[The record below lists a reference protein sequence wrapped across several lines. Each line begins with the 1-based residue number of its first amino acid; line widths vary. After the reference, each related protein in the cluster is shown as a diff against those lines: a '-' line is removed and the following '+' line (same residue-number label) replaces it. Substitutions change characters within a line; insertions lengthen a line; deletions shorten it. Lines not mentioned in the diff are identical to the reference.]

1 MLQVALD
8 MLDARRAV
16 AVCTAAREHVDV
28 IEAGTLLCLSEGMD
42 AVRDLRAAFPDK
54 TLLAD
59 VRIVRAGSNIASLA
73 FEAGA
78 DWVTAVAEAPL
89 ETVKAA
95 CEVAAA
101 KGGEVQIELADAIDP
116 SAAEAWRDLGVRQV
130 ITHNSSEVGTV
141 GMAWSAASLRQVR
154 DLAEMGFDVTVTG
167 GIKPETIPAFD
178 GLPVHI
184 FIAGRGIWGA
194 DDPGAAA
201 AAYAQAI
208 AARTV
213 R

>member
-16 AVCTAAREHVDV
+16 EVCTAAREHIDV
-28 IEAGTLLCLSEGMD
+28 IEAGTLLCLSEGMG
-42 AVRDLRAAFPDK
+42 AVRTLRAAFPDK

-59 VRIVRAGSNIASLA
+59 VRIVRAGANIAALA

-78 DWVTAVAEAPL
+78 DWVTVVGEAPI

-95 CEVAAA
+95 CEVAAE
-101 KGGEVQIELADAIDP
+101 KGGEVQVELADDFDP
-116 SAAEAWRDLGVRQV
+116 AAAVAWRDLGIRQV

-141 GMAWSAASLRQVR
+141 GMAWSAASLNQVR
-154 DLAEMGFDVTVTG
+154 ELAGMGFDVTVTG
-167 GIKPETIPAFD
+167 GIKPDTIPVFD
-178 GLPVHI
+178 GLPIHI

-194 DDPGAAA
+194 DDPGRAAA
-201 AAYAQAI
+201 DYAAAI
-208 AARTV
+208 AARQA
-213 R
+213 

>member
-1 MLQVALD
+1 MLQLALD
-8 MLDARRAV
+8 MPDARRAV
-16 AVCTAAREHVDV
+16 AVGEAARGHVDV
-28 IEAGTLLCLSEGMD
+28 IEAGTLLCLSEGMG
-42 AVRDLRAAFPDK
+42 AVRALRAAFPDK

-59 VRIVRAGSNIASLA
+59 VRIVRAGSNIAAMA

-89 ETVKAA
+89 ATVKAA
-95 CEVAAA
+95 CEVASAA
-101 KGGEVQIELADAIDP
+101 GGEVQIELADDFDP
-116 SAAEAWRDLGVRQV
+116 TAAQAWRDLGIRQV

-141 GMAWSAASLRQVR
+141 GMGWSAASLLQVR

-167 GIKPETIPAFD
+167 GIKPETIATFD

-194 DDPGAAA
+194 EDAGAAA
-201 AAYAQAI
+201 AAYAEAI
-208 AARTV
+208 AARK
-213 R
+213 RP